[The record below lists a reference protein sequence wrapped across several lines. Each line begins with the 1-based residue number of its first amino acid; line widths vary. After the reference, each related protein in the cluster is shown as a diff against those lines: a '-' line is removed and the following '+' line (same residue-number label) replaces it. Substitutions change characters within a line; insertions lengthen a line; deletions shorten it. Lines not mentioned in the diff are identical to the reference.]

1 MPDDIISQELS
12 EAATA
17 PTLAQRKARIVA
29 SWVRFAKT
37 ISRGHSAFVLDT
49 AGGRVCVKFLDG
61 QGDVMEAAREMAA
74 ALPADEDFV
83 LLGVNPA
90 GKAVRGREGAIVG
103 LRVSP
108 NKTLCIIV
116 PASRME
122 RLNERRIAALTSVA
136 KLCGSVLAF
145 GATRAVGADP
155 RARRYGPAVRISA
168 SNPGGLHSP
177 QGSRRPAL

>member
-1 MPDDIISQELS
+1 MPDDINSKELS

-37 ISRGHSAFVLDT
+37 ICRGNAAFVLDT
-49 AGGRVCVKFLDG
+49 AGGRVCVTFLDG

-74 ALPADEDFV
+74 AFPADEDFV
-83 LLGVNPA
+83 LLGVNAA
-90 GKAVRGREGAIVG
+90 GKAARGREGAIVG

-108 NKTLCIIV
+108 NKSLCIIV

-122 RLNERRIAALTSVA
+122 RLNERRIAAVSAVA
-136 KLCGSVLAF
+136 NLCGSVLAF
-145 GATRAVGADP
+145 GATRAGGYEP
-155 RARRYGPAVRISA
+155 RARRYGTVAPIGAPQ
-168 SNPGGLHSP
+168 PGKRHSP